1 MIQPLARVI
10 VSDCPEPGALIRFSV
25 VDGEIR
31 AALHALEIRRIPA
44 PRRERQAPTRDA
56 GFARAAA
63 DVDRLAERV
72 EAEGAAPEA
81 VRLAEQLSALV
92 ELANAPSFWDD
103 PEDARRE
110 LARLYQLQQLAER
123 RTAVARR
130 VDGLVGMAQQVRQAR
145 DRHRLPELRDAVAE
159 IEDELELLRLETVAG
174 AHSELDGDA
183 DVRVT
188 PIGPD
193 AEPWAQALLGMYAA
207 WADRTGRASSA
218 LDGDP
223 FALAIAGAA
232 SLALLRHESGLHRR
246 RLPNGTTLLARVTV
260 SPAGTPPEPP
270 SDEEAATVVRG
281 YSEGRHVFVKD
292 TRTGQKTSDVDG
304 VLQRGLIDDFLVA
317 ELRHADTPA

>member
-1 MIQPLARVI
+1 M
-10 VSDCPEPGALIRFSV
+10 
-25 VDGEIR
+25 
-31 AALHALEIRRIPA
+31 
-44 PRRERQAPTRDA
+44 
-56 GFARAAA
+56 
-63 DVDRLAERV
+63 
-72 EAEGAAPEA
+72 
-81 VRLAEQLSALV
+81 

-123 RTAVARR
+123 RTTVARR